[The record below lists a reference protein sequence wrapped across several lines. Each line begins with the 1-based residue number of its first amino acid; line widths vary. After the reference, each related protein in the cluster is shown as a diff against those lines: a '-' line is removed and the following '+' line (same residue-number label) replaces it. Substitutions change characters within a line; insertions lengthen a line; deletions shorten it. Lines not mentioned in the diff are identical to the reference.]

1 MNETTLLLL
10 LSIPYFID
18 LMSGIFCFKFLLL
31 LSDLDEER
39 ERPENANV
47 KLYKLEWLENIIP
60 RR

>member
-39 ERPENANV
+39 EKPDNANV
-47 KLYKLEWLENIIP
+47 KLFKLE
-60 RR
+60 